1 MQKNKIR
8 KPAVAGLFYPADKG
22 ELVKMINNLV
32 EGESSNFDFSYCRH
46 KIIGGIVPHAGYVY
60 SGHHAVHFF
69 KILQESNQPIDTIV
83 ILNPNHRGIGPDIAL
98 DSHSIWVTPLGATNI
113 DKAFCKA
120 LDIELSSIAHEAEH
134 SGEVIVPFINH
145 FLPNKIKIAPISMF
159 DQSYESAVVLA
170 KKINK
175 ASSLTGKKIIVI
187 ASSDFSHYV
196 TPDEGYKLDNLVC
209 EKIEKLDAKGV
220 REVITNNNISVCG
233 YGPIMTLIE
242 YAKIKHSKPR
252 THILSRGHSG
262 EISPSTRVVDYITT
276 LFFENVK

>member
-22 ELVKMINNLV
+22 ELVKMINNIV
-32 EGESSNFDFSYCRH
+32 ENENSNFDFSYSGH
-46 KIIGGIVPHAGYVY
+46 KIIGGIVPHAGYLY

-69 KILQESNQPIDTIV
+69 KILQESDQPIDTIV

-98 DSHSIWVTPLGATNI
+98 DSHSIWGTPLGATNI
-113 DKAFCKA
+113 DKAFYKA
-120 LDIELSSIAHEAEH
+120 LDIETSSLAHEDEH
-134 SGEVIVPFINH
+134 SGEVMIPFINY
-145 FLPNKIKIAPISMF
+145 FLPEKIKIAPISMF
-159 DQSYESAVVLA
+159 DQSYESAVALA

-175 ASSLTGKKIIVI
+175 ASSLTGKKIIII
-187 ASSDFSHYV
+187 ASSDFSHYA
-196 TPDEGYKLDNLVC
+196 TPDEGYKLDNLVL

-220 REVITNNNISVCG
+220 REVIINNNISVCG

-242 YAKIKHSKPR
+242 YSKIKYSKPI
-252 THILSRGHSG
+252 THILSRGNSG
-262 EISPSTRVVDYITT
+262 QISPSTRVVDYITT